1 MICYGCDGRL
11 HSFNFSDFHNSIA
24 KLLPFTPADFI
35 GKRIRQRFM
44 NDEENDIFWGQGIA
58 ISKDFDNS
66 LDFIINLFG
75 NENRMRVKLH

>member
-1 MICYGCDGRL
+1 
-11 HSFNFSDFHNSIA
+11 
-24 KLLPFTPADFI
+24 
-35 GKRIRQRFM
+35 M

-66 LDFIINLFG
+66 SDFIINLFG

>member
-11 HSFNFSDFHNSIA
+11 HSFNFHNSIA
-24 KLLPFTPADFI
+24 KLLPFTLADFI

-66 LDFIINLFG
+66 SDFIINLFG